1 MIIYIGRS
9 ILKEIPMNCYR
20 RLTILRKNK
29 RYTLIIKK
37 RLAESLISKNLIT
50 ATHFSYMF
58 QNMYQMQNEVNTTER
73 FKLSKYSLL
82 FTIKFKMN
90 ESPISW
96 SCTLAP
102 LQFN

>member
-37 RLAESLISKNLIT
+37 RLAEPLISKNLD
-50 ATHFSYMF
+50 HC
-58 QNMYQMQNEVNTTER
+58 N
-73 FKLSKYSLL
+73 SLFL
-82 FTIKFKMN
+82 HVPKHVPDAK
-90 ESPISW
+90 
-96 SCTLAP
+96 
-102 LQFN
+102 